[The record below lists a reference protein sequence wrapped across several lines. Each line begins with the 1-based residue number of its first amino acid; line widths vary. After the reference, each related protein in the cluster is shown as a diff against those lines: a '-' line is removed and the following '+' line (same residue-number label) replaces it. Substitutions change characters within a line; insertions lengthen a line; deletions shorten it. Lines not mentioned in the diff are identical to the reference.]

1 MDATTDIDVEVAPQS
16 EKEKKMDKIFSP
28 VVVMGGSW
36 GSRSGTILPS
46 ATSSA
51 PWVMLS
57 TPLSL
62 AAWAARTRGKL
73 PLKPPTTSSSVSPLL
88 TLGHAPSV
96 SLTAPIPFKATS
108 LTALRALTMLN
119 GMGSSHGAVG
129 FVNK

>member
-62 AAWAARTRGKL
+62 AAWAARGY
-73 PLKPPTTSSSVSPLL
+73 
-88 TLGHAPSV
+88 APSV
-96 SLTAPIPFKATS
+96 GGP
-108 LTALRALTMLN
+108 
-119 GMGSSHGAVG
+119 HGVG
-129 FVNK
+129 EERLDPNLDASAAKHHGFFN